1 MRILATVAFSFAA
14 GCFAAALLPWNGW
27 QLWAAGGVLCAA
39 LAVLALKGRFAGRDK
54 LRLRLLLI
62 LFPLAVS
69 LVYCTAYQRI
79 FITPLA
85 ENYGEVLPF
94 EGTVV
99 DYPEK
104 TNSGAKVTVRI
115 AFGRKAVYYGEE
127 ALLALQPGQKLRGSA
142 YWQNAMT
149 IHDDDITTFSSR
161 GVYALLYDR
170 GDVTWEEGS
179 AGSILWLPQ
188 RAARAIQE
196 KTRAIWRDE
205 TTAAFVS
212 AMLTGDRSGLAI
224 EEETA
229 MSEAG
234 LSHLFA
240 VSGLHCTF
248 LVTLL
253 GLLIRP
259 GRRRLFAAC
268 AIAALFFYM
277 LMAGLSPSIVRSCI
291 MLSFVLTAPLVRRDS
306 DGLTSLSAALL
317 VILLCNPYA
326 AASISLQ
333 LSFAATMG
341 ILLCGGRLYRFF
353 MKLEVEQALLR
364 RLWSFLAANVSAS
377 LGALVFTIPLTAWY
391 FNIFTL
397 LSPLSNLLVVPAAS
411 WTFVA
416 SFLTVLLGFVW
427 LPGAQFVGWV
437 VWALVYYA
445 LWIARMVMAVP
456 GHALYLSNR
465 YLKYW
470 LGYVYAMFGVCCFS
484 RGRRKYVLSGVL
496 AALTLMLTVW
506 LGGAEYRYG
515 RLGVL
520 TLDVGQGESVLL
532 YSEEAA
538 VLVDCGSSNT
548 YIDAGQVA
556 ADQIATMGF
565 DRLSAIVVTHYH
577 ADHTNGLYELMV
589 RVPADTLYL
598 PRIEDEFGVREQL
611 VELAE
616 HYGMQ
621 VTYVEKATSCALGQ
635 AEIKLYPPLGEG
647 DLNEQGLTILCSAGD
662 YDALVTGDMAGST
675 EKKLIEQ
682 YPLPDIE
689 LLVVS
694 HHGSKHSST
703 TEFLETLQPETAVI
717 SVGDNSYGHPS
728 NEALLRLVAAGCE
741 IYRTDLQG
749 NVLLTVKGE
758 ESWQAKTK

>member
-14 GCFAAALLPWNGW
+14 GCFAAALLLWNGW

-69 LVYCTAYQRI
+69 LVYCAAYQRI

-234 LSHLFA
+234 LSHLFV

-411 WTFVA
+411 WTFAA

-515 RLGVL
+515 SLGVL

-662 YDALVTGDMAGST
+662 YDALVTGDMAGSM

-694 HHGSKHSST
+694 HHGSKYSST